1 MVAPGV
7 LRSAAA
13 AAQEAAEEE
22 QERQALQAALAHYD
36 AFCQRL
42 QEDLAVATAAREKLQ
57 EEQQSYEQLA
67 ANIDMLQRERLEQLR
82 MLVPLGAGVHAQ
94 ADVPDASRICVH
106 VALGFHPELTLD
118 EAKAAAEL
126 RRAHLQGLLDART
139 GEVDRIRAHLRLVEQ
154 SLSDLAGLT
163 ASSTA

>member
-67 ANIDMLQRERLEQLR
+67 ANIDMLQR
-82 MLVPLGAGVHAQ
+82 V
-94 ADVPDASRICVH
+94 
-106 VALGFHPELTLD
+106 
-118 EAKAAAEL
+118 
-126 RRAHLQGLLDART
+126 
-139 GEVDRIRAHLRLVEQ
+139 GE
-154 SLSDLAGLT
+154 G
-163 ASSTA
+163 